1 VHFRVWAPSPKTI
14 TLVVDGAEHAMVPE
28 PEGYHSA
35 HVATARPHGTTVAIS
50 ARNTSRFVRFFFTQ
64 LLRHQPPPSNQ

>member
-1 VHFRVWAPSPKTI
+1 
-14 TLVVDGAEHAMVPE
+14 MVPE